1 MGRIKNKTRKYKGLV
16 ECSNDYFFLEAGTEL
31 DNTAIK
37 TPVTSSTVAST
48 KPTTLVTNP
57 TGDNDESTADNIN
70 QNVAQQQILPKT
82 TTNNNLAPANQSVV
96 DTSKVGTSTPG
107 TSTASGP
114 APVGDQFG
122 SGELKTDA
130 GTAGNT
136 DTANT
141 GTASVRG
148 NIDTANS
155 GTTTLDKQA
164 TAKPPT
170 TPAANPTGAAGGLN
184 SASGLSK
191 VGAAMASGGGGI
203 NQYDT
208 SAGGESLS
216 QATNKPQ
223 PQVASTILL
232 SKLLPTESE
241 LKTMPKAYLKMFK
254 EMIHNCG
261 LTEDMLPSPDS
272 KMMDKNL
279 PGYTIDRSIMSNYR
293 QLAID
298 VLKDPLKAINATRI
312 VPKFVFLEG
321 VSKAINTIV
330 SLAKAAKDFKKI
342 VNKPL
347 NSVFDTLPEV
357 VDTGVKSMQNMLDE
371 NMDWIGI
378 VMSKP
383 LNQWNIAFADTAIKN
398 WKCSEL
404 FVLCAICCSIVFT
417 CSKIMSAL
425 DNKDLAKNTVENNI
439 KKIKTIKNALK
450 ESKAVFGGIR
460 NLIEAGLDASTKL
473 DKYADGKIP
482 TNVILINS
490 MILKAGKPAKDL
502 LTRIVSDKGE
512 DTTVD
517 KSISINK
524 PFYTLCTFASSF
536 VLLWIKI
543 AGMYIKN
550 ANDINIVS
558 NMMSDKI
565 RTKIDP
571 SEENVLKSLF
581 GGVKEKV
588 K

>member
-1 MGRIKNKTRKYKGLV
+1 MPHIDKKHKGLV
-16 ECSNDYFFLEAGTEL
+16 ECSNDYFFLEAGAEL

-37 TPVTSSTVAST
+37 TPVTSSTSAST
-48 KPTTLVTNP
+48 TPTTPVTNP
-57 TGDNDESTADNIN
+57 TGDNAAPTADNSN

-82 TTNNNLAPANQSVV
+82 TINNLAPANQSVV
-96 DTSKVGTSTPG
+96 DTSKVGASTPG
-107 TSTASGP
+107 TTTTAGSAP
-114 APVGDQFG
+114 AGDQFG
-122 SGELKTDA
+122 S
-130 GTAGNT
+130 
-136 DTANT
+136 T

-148 NIDTANS
+148 NIDTADS
-155 GTTTLDKQA
+155 GTTTLDQQA

-170 TPAANPTGAAGGLN
+170 TPIANPTSAAGGLN

-191 VGAAMASGGGGI
+191 VGAAMASGGSGI

-261 LTEDMLPSPDS
+261 LNESILKEATKDMLPD
-272 KMMDKNL
+272 
-279 PGYTIDRSIMSNYR
+279 
-293 QLAID
+293 QFLASQELAKE
-298 VLKDPLKAINATRI
+298 VLKDPINATKI
-312 VPKFVFLEG
+312 SVI
-321 VSKAINTIV
+321 VSKGSKSFNSINDALNLM
-330 SLAKAAKDFKKI
+330 SLLGDSAEYNAKVGND
-342 VNKPL
+342 VL
-347 NSVFDTLPEV
+347 SSVLKGFSEV
-357 VDTGVKSMQNMLDE
+357 ANTGIRSMQKLINE
-371 NMDWIGI
+371 NADWLSI

-383 LNQWNIAFADTAIKN
+383 LNQWNIAFAETPMKN
-398 WKCSEL
+398 WKCSQL
-404 FVLCAICCSIVFT
+404 FTLCAVLSSVVFT
-417 CSKIMSAL
+417 CHKILSSTDKPSLTA
-425 DNKDLAKNTVENNI
+425 NTVENNI
-439 KKIKTIKNALK
+439 KKIKLIKNALK
-450 ESKAVFGGIR
+450 ESKAVFGGISH
-460 NLIEAGLDASTKL
+460 LIEVGLDANTKL
-473 DKYADGKIP
+473 SRYADGKIP

-502 LTRIVSDKGE
+502 LAKVVSEKGA

-524 PFYTLCTFASSF
+524 PFYTLCTFAASF

-550 ANDINIVS
+550 ADDINIVS

-581 GGVKEKV
+581 GGVKEKIN
-588 K
+588 

>member
-37 TPVTSSTVAST
+37 TPVTSSTGAST
-48 KPTTLVTNP
+48 TPTTPVTNP
-57 TGDNDESTADNIN
+57 TGDLTADNST
-70 QNVAQQQILPKT
+70 QDVAQQQT

-96 DTSKVGTSTPG
+96 DTSKVGASTPG
-107 TSTASGP
+107 TRTTSGP

-122 SGELKTDA
+122 SGELKTDV
-130 GTAGNT
+130 GTTGNT
-136 DTANT
+136 DT

-148 NIDTANS
+148 NIDTADS

-164 TAKPPT
+164 TAKPST
-170 TPAANPTGAAGGLN
+170 TPTANPTGAAGGLN

-223 PQVASTILL
+223 PQIASTILL

-261 LTEDMLPSPDS
+261 LTEDMLPPPDS
-272 KMMDKNL
+272 KIMDKNL

-371 NMDWIGI
+371 NMDWIGT

-383 LNQWNIAFADTAIKN
+383 LNQWNIAFADTTVKN

-439 KKIKTIKNALK
+439 KKIKTIKNVLK

-460 NLIEAGLDASTKL
+460 NLIEAGLDVNTKL

-571 SEENVLKSLF
+571 SEKNVLKSLF